1 MIHNFLILFQALKL
15 EVDVMKRK
23 VSDLESEVVDY
34 QKLNEE
40 NNDAYK
46 NQVS

>member
-1 MIHNFLILFQALKL
+1 
-15 EVDVMKRK
+15 MKRK

-46 NQVS
+46 NQVSRRLSFFFFRS